1 MEIGGLDVEGSHL
14 GVSDLD
20 TLRIVTVIEATGD
33 GEPGVSGGAGDQLD
47 DDQVAEQRLAT
58 PVLSNERDQQMLYLD
73 CGLLNCAKLAV
84 DARGETV
91 TSVRASR
98 GRRNVEVS

>member
-1 MEIGGLDVEGSHL
+1 MDVEGSHL

-47 DDQVAEQRLAT
+47 DDQVANQWLAA
-58 PVLSNERDQQMLYLD
+58 PVMTQLPQFDRKSITLP
-73 CGLLNCAKLAV
+73 V
-84 DARGETV
+84 H
-91 TSVRASR
+91 
-98 GRRNVEVS
+98 